1 MYRQLQ
7 QLHYCNMYLTTVMT
21 QHHIEV
27 SLAVVDHPPPD
38 YQAAQRMEEEAL
50 PSYWQAVHRQDRL
63 PDIV

>member
-1 MYRQLQ
+1 
-7 QLHYCNMYLTTVMT
+7 MYLTTVMT